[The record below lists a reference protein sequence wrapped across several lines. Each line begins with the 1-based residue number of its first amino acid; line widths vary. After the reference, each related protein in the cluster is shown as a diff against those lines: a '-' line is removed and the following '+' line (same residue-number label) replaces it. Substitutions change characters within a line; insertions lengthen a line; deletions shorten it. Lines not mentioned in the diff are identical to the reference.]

1 MVQLLQPKRYHLQ
14 RHNGNYNDVNEPI
27 NDERVDDDK
36 DNTNNYIGSGSSN
49 SSDSSARPLPEIR
62 NINEALVF

>member
-14 RHNGNYNDVNEPI
+14 RHDGNYDDVNEPI
-27 NDERVDDDK
+27 NDERIDDDK
-36 DNTNNYIGSGSSN
+36 DNTNNCSGSGSSN
-49 SSDSSARPLPEIR
+49 SSGARPLPEIR